1 MKKAKR
7 ILFKSLLVL
16 SLVCNLFL
24 SYFLY
29 ENIRP
34 DASVMHF
41 GFENHNIDVYCE
53 RRDDETV
60 MHAILEEGIFK
71 LGKAEIHNKDE
82 LYFISP
88 KGKYNLSQMGGDA
101 FIVNSD
107 GELLY
112 QMVKSENTEAENE
125 ESEKVF
131 VAPSGEKYHSDIYC
145 AGKRSFETD
154 LKTAELFGRKPCS
167 ICF

>member
-1 MKKAKR
+1 
-7 ILFKSLLVL
+7 
-16 SLVCNLFL
+16 
-24 SYFLY
+24 
-29 ENIRP
+29 
-34 DASVMHF
+34 
-41 GFENHNIDVYCE
+41 
-53 RRDDETV
+53 
-60 MHAILEEGIFK
+60 
-71 LGKAEIHNKDE
+71 
-82 LYFISP
+82 
-88 KGKYNLSQMGGDA
+88 MGGDA